1 MIDLGKLGLA
11 RIEAHPAVRR
21 GRLPRRMEDHSMSS
35 ITASDLADRTAGSI
49 LRDVSHV
56 FEAIGAH
63 VVRYG
68 LVLVLVWIGAMKFT
82 AYEAEGIQG
91 LVANS
96 PLMSWMY
103 NVLSVRGTSAL
114 IGSAELIIAGLIALR
129 PLSAALAALGSALAV
144 GMFMTTLSFMASTP
158 GVFEA
163 SAGGFPA
170 LSVLPG
176 QFLLKDVVLL
186 AVAFWSL
193 AEAWNASMRDAQ
205 RRSATR
211 SLQVHRRENHG

>member
-1 MIDLGKLGLA
+1 MTFTA
-11 RIEAHPAVRR
+11 AVR
-21 GRLPRRMEDHSMSS
+21 DS
-35 ITASDLADRTAGSI
+35 DRTLGSSTHF
-49 LRDVSHV
+49 VSHAL
-56 FEAIGAH
+56 ERIGAH
-63 VVRYG
+63 ALRYG
-68 LVLVLVWIGAMKFT
+68 LVLVLFWIGAMKFT

-103 NVLSVRGTSAL
+103 SVLSVRSASAL
-114 IGSAELIIAGLIALR
+114 IGSAELVIAGLIAVR
-129 PLSAALAALGSALAV
+129 PLSAPLAAAGSALAV
-144 GMFMTTLSFMASTP
+144 GMFLTTLSFMASTP

-186 AVAFWSL
+186 AAALWSL
-193 AEAWNASMRDAQ
+193 AEAWNASTCNGRRD
-205 RRSATR
+205 R
-211 SLQVHRRENHG
+211 V

>member
-1 MIDLGKLGLA
+1 MTSTTAISPSAHRLGSSA
-11 RIEAHPAVRR
+11 RSVGHA
-21 GRLPRRMEDHSMSS
+21 L
-35 ITASDLADRTAGSI
+35 DRS
-49 LRDVSHV
+49 
-56 FEAIGAH
+56 GAH
-63 VVRYG
+63 ALRYG

-103 NVLSVRGTSAL
+103 GVLSVRSASAL
-114 IGSAELIIAGLIALR
+114 IGSAELVIAGLIALR
-129 PLSAALAALGSALAV
+129 PLSPRLAAAGSALAV
-144 GMFMTTLSFMASTP
+144 GMFLTTVSFMTSTP

-170 LSVLPG
+170 LSVVPG

-186 AVAFWSL
+186 ASALWSL
-193 AEAWNASMRDAQ
+193 AEAWNASLRNGRCD
-205 RRSATR
+205 R
-211 SLQVHRRENHG
+211 L

>member
-1 MIDLGKLGLA
+1 MNSTAAI
-11 RIEAHPAVRR
+11 R
-21 GRLPRRMEDHSMSS
+21 HS
-35 ITASDLADRTAGSI
+35 DRTAGCSAASVTRA
-49 LRDVSHV
+49 LERT
-56 FEAIGAH
+56 GAYAL
-63 VVRYG
+63 RYG

-103 NVLSVRGTSAL
+103 SVLSVRGASAL
-114 IGSAELIIAGLIALR
+114 IGSAELVIAGLIAVR
-129 PLSAALAALGSALAV
+129 PLSAPLAAAGSALAV
-144 GMFMTTLSFMASTP
+144 GMFLTTLSFMASTP

-186 AVAFWSL
+186 AAALWSL
-193 AEAWNASMRDAQ
+193 AEAWNASTRKRGRD
-205 RRSATR
+205 RP
-211 SLQVHRRENHG
+211 